1 MKLYLSDLK
10 LIGMHTF
17 PDSRDFCIFIV
28 NTSTAVTDFLLIRS
42 ILEENNYGKLCN
54 DNVIDLENGYHQI
67 NTNFRY
73 NYYLNIR

>member
-10 LIGMHTF
+10 LIGTHTF
-17 PDSRDFCIFIV
+17 PDLQDFCIFIV
-28 NTSTAVTDFLLIRS
+28 NSSTAVTDFLLIRS
-42 ILEENNYGKLCN
+42 ILEENNYGKLSN

-73 NYYLNIR
+73 NYYLNLK